1 MKRLPL
7 LSALP
12 DPARLWR
19 WAGLLFSLTLVI
31 LLLDA
36 LDLDAFRVMAAGI
49 SPDSLLLALLIYLML
64 NFFRTLRFQV
74 LLAAD
79 APPLAALWPV
89 VLVHNLL
96 VRVLPF
102 KAGEFS
108 WMLLLRRYFGQ
119 TVGAGFGSLLGA
131 RLFELLIVLL
141 VGGSA
146 LVQGSA
152 QFAQARPTLLAL
164 LATAFLLCLVLL
176 FSASGFLRLAS
187 RLLQRQHGLGQ
198 RIAAHLPALE
208 TSLARIR
215 QPRIFLLTLLLSCL
229 TWGSSV
235 CFNLLLLGALGVQ
248 GLPLLVGIISIT
260 MLVEALPVASIS
272 GLGVIEGGWTFGLV
286 TIAGLE
292 PGAAAATGFFLHA
305 CQVLAA
311 ALCGLVGWLWL
322 KRLPRMELA
331 T

>member
-64 NFFRTLRFQV
+64 NFFRTLRFRV

-108 WMLLLRRYFGQ
+108 WMLLLRRHFGQ

-164 LATAFLLCLVLL
+164 LATAFLLCLALL
-176 FSASGFLRLAS
+176 FSASGFLRLAACACCSASAAWANASPRTCPRWKPAWRASVNRASSCS
-187 RLLQRQHGLGQ
+187 RSCS
-198 RIAAHLPALE
+198 PA
-208 TSLARIR
+208 
-215 QPRIFLLTLLLSCL
+215 
-229 TWGSSV
+229 
-235 CFNLLLLGALGVQ
+235 
-248 GLPLLVGIISIT
+248 
-260 MLVEALPVASIS
+260 
-272 GLGVIEGGWTFGLV
+272 
-286 TIAGLE
+286 
-292 PGAAAATGFFLHA
+292 
-305 CQVLAA
+305 
-311 ALCGLVGWLWL
+311 
-322 KRLPRMELA
+322 
-331 T
+331 

>member
-1 MKRLPL
+1 MKRVHRHTPL
-7 LSALP
+7 LS
-12 DPARLWR
+12 PARLWR
-19 WAGLLFSLTLVI
+19 LAGLLISLTLVG
-31 LLLDA
+31 LLLNA
-36 LDLDAFRVMAAGI
+36 LDLDAFRAMAAGI
-49 SPDSLLLALLIYLML
+49 SPASLLLALCIYLML

-89 VLVHNLL
+89 VLVHNLM

-102 KAGEFS
+102 KTGEFS
-108 WMLLLRRYFGQ
+108 WLLLLRRHFGQ
-119 TVGAGFGSLLGA
+119 DVGAGFGSLLNA
-131 RLFELLIVLL
+131 RLFELLVVLL
-141 VGGSA
+141 VGGAA
-146 LVQGSA
+146 LVQGSER
-152 QFAQARPTLLAL
+152 FMEARPTLLAL
-164 LATAFLLCLVLL
+164 LIAAFILCLALL
-176 FSASGFLRLAS
+176 FSASWFLRQVS
-187 RLLQRQHGLGQ
+187 RLLLRWRGVGAK
-198 RIAAHLPALE
+198 IAAQLPALQ

-215 QPRIFLLTLLLSCL
+215 EPRIFLLTLLLSCL

-235 CFNLLLLGALGVQ
+235 CFNLVLLGALGVH

-286 TIAGLE
+286 SLAGLE

-311 ALCGLVGWLWL
+311 ALCGLAGWLWL
-322 KRLPRMELA
+322 RRLPRLEEV

>member
-1 MKRLPL
+1 MKRVQRPSSL
-7 LSALP
+7 LS
-12 DPARLWR
+12 PARLWR
-19 WAGLLFSLTLVI
+19 LAGLLFSLTLVV
-31 LLLDA
+31 LLLNA
-36 LDLDAFRVMAAGI
+36 LDLEAFRAMAAGI
-49 SPDSLLLALLIYLML
+49 SPASLLLALIIYLML

-74 LLAAD
+74 LLPAD
-79 APPLAALWPV
+79 RPPLAALWPV

-96 VRVLPF
+96 VRALPF

-108 WMLLLRRYFGQ
+108 WLLLLRRHFGQ
-119 TVGAGFGSLLGA
+119 EVGAGFGSLMSA

-141 VGGSA
+141 VGGAA
-146 LVQGSA
+146 LVQGSEGSLE
-152 QFAQARPTLLAL
+152 ARPTLLAL
-164 LATAFLLCLVLL
+164 LVAAVLLALALL
-176 FSASGFLRLAS
+176 FSASWFLRQAA
-187 RLLQRQHGLGQ
+187 RLLARWQGLGAK
-198 RIAAHLPALE
+198 IATQLPALQ

-215 QPRIFLLTLLLSCL
+215 EPRVFLLTLLLSCL

-235 CFNLLLLGALGVQ
+235 CFNLVLLGALGVH
-248 GLPLLVGIISIT
+248 GLPLLVGVISIT
-260 MLVEALPVASIS
+260 MLVEALPVPSIS

-286 TIAGLE
+286 SLAGLE

-322 KRLPRMELA
+322 RRLPRPEGV

>member
-19 WAGLLFSLTLVI
+19 WAGLLFSLTLVV

-108 WMLLLRRYFGQ
+108 WMLLLRRHFGQ
-119 TVGAGFGSLLGA
+119 AVGAGFGSLVSA

-152 QFAQARPTLLAL
+152 QFTQARPTLLAL
-164 LATAFLLCLVLL
+164 LAAAFLLCLALL
-176 FSASGFLRLAS
+176 FSASGFLRLAT
-187 RLLQRQHGLGQ
+187 RLLQRRRGLGQ
-198 RIAAHLPALE
+198 RVAGA
-208 TSLARIR
+208 LAR
-215 QPRIFLLTLLLSCL
+215 
-229 TWGSSV
+229 
-235 CFNLLLLGALGVQ
+235 
-248 GLPLLVGIISIT
+248 
-260 MLVEALPVASIS
+260 
-272 GLGVIEGGWTFGLV
+272 
-286 TIAGLE
+286 AGNQ
-292 PGAAAATGFFLHA
+292 PGAHPPTAYFHA
-305 CQVLAA
+305 HAA
-311 ALCGLVGWLWL
+311 ALLPDLGLE
-322 KRLPRMELA
+322 RLLQSGAAGRAGRAGLAPAGRHHQHHHARRGLAGGEHQRPRRD
-331 T
+331 